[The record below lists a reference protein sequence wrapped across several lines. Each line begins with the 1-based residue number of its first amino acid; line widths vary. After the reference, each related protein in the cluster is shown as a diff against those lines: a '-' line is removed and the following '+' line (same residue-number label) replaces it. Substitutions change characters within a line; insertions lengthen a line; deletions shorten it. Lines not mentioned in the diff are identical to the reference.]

1 MIKVTILLK
10 NFYEKEKHLKS
21 YDVPEVDVML
31 NTVFTNHQ
39 FDPMQFIAYCCDRS
53 KKAVFFWSLMD
64 IYIPRP
70 SHSYFSQ
77 DHHRM
82 KK

>member
-10 NFYEKEKHLKS
+10 NFYGKEKKHLKS

-39 FDPMQFIAYCCDRS
+39 FDPMQF
-53 KKAVFFWSLMD
+53 SLLL
-64 IYIPRP
+64 
-70 SHSYFSQ
+70 
-77 DHHRM
+77 
-82 KK
+82 